1 MFKIIHTDKDFVI
14 CEKAIGISS
23 QNTTD
28 GKENMPSLIAKEL
41 NIDAQSIYPV
51 HRLDNMV
58 GGTMVYALNRKSAG
72 FLSREITENRM
83 KKTYLA
89 IVHGCPEEKE
99 GVYKDLLF
107 KDSTKNKS
115 FVVKNMR
122 KGVKEA
128 SLEYEVLKERDG
140 FSLVKI
146 LLHTGRTH
154 QIRVQF
160 ASRKMPLLG
169 DRRYGSGKDNCSV
182 ALWSHSLEFKHM
194 ENSNNLTFTLEPD
207 WDSYPWN
214 LFK

>member
-1 MFKIIHTDKDFVI
+1 MFKIIHTDKDYVI
-14 CEKAIGISS
+14 CEKATGISS

-28 GKENMPSLIAKEL
+28 GKENMPSLIAKAL
-41 NIDAQSIYPV
+41 NIDIESIYPV
-51 HRLDNMV
+51 HRLDNIV
-58 GGTMVYALNRKSAG
+58 GGTMVYALNRKSASY
-72 FLSREITENRM
+72 LSREISENRM

-89 IVHGCPEEKE
+89 IVHGCPEERQ
-99 GVYKDLLF
+99 GVFKDLLF

-115 FVVKNMR
+115 FVVKNLR

-128 SLEYEVLKERDG
+128 SLEYEVLKENDE

-182 ALWSHSLEFKHM
+182 ALWSHSLEFSHA
-194 ENSNNLTFTLEPD
+194 ENGNNLKYSSEPD
-207 WDSYPWN
+207 WSTFPWN